1 MPSRKLFYSL
11 PPSWRFLARR
21 LYFLPVDTWEKWSGQ
36 RPALTPPKGLI
47 FTGSGDFQ
55 REGKR
60 LFERFRNLGGLQPEH
75 RVLDIGSGIGRVAV
89 QLSQYLNEQGS
100 YEGFDVIKLGVDWWQ
115 KNISAAHPNFKFTYV
130 PLGNDL
136 YRAEGEDASS
146 FSFPYPDTSFHFA
159 VSNSVFTHMLPEE
172 VQNYLQELHRV
183 LKPGGRA
190 YLSFFIL
197 NDASKAGMSN
207 NPSFDFKFDHGH
219 YRLLDEQVKAANV
232 AYEEDYFR
240 QTLLPG
246 DKWKFVHQFYGY
258 WSGKR
263 EEEQPDFQ
271 DFVIVEKR

>member
-21 LYFLPVDTWEKWSGQ
+21 LYFLPIDTWEKWSGQ

-47 FTGSGDFQ
+47 FTGRGDFQ

-60 LFERFRNLGGLQPEH
+60 LFERFRDLGGLQPEH

-89 QLSQYLNEQGS
+89 QLSQYLNERGS
-100 YEGFDVIKLGVDWWQ
+100 YEGFDVIKLGVDWCQ
-115 KNISAAHPNFKFTYV
+115 KNISTAHSNFTFTYV

-136 YRAEGEDASS
+136 YRSEGRDASS
-146 FSFPYPDTSFHFA
+146 FNFPYPDNSFNFA

-172 VQNYLQELHRV
+172 VQNYLEQLHRV

-197 NDASKAGMSN
+197 NEASKAGMAN
-207 NPSFDFKFDHGH
+207 NPSFNFKFDHGY

-232 AYEEDYFR
+232 AYEEDYF
-240 QTLLPG
+240 QQNLLPS
-246 DKWKFVHQFYGY
+246 DKWKFIHQFYGY
-258 WSGKR
+258 WSGQR
-263 EEEQPDFQ
+263 DEEQPDYQ